1 MLFNSLDYI
10 VFLVA
15 IFVGFFLLP
24 HRFRWMWLL
33 PMSCY
38 FYMSWNA
45 VYGLL
50 ILSSS
55 IVGYASAIVIE
66 DGKTEST
73 RRWALAINL
82 AVNLGI
88 LFVFKYFNFF
98 IGSAR
103 DLATV
108 MHIEWSIP
116 HLELLLPVGISFYT
130 FQILSYTVDIY
141 RREYPAERH
150 FGYFFLYVLFFPQL
164 VAGPIERAS
173 TLIEQLRSEQKFSW
187 ANFYGGSQRILWG
200 LFKKV
205 VIADRLALY
214 VNAVYNNPEQHN
226 STTCWIA
233 TYAFAMQIYCDFS
246 GYSDIALGSSQLLG
260 IKLMENFKQPY
271 FATTIRDFWR
281 RWHISLSTWLRDY
294 LYIPLGGSRMGPRRT
309 QINLLITMLLGGL
322 WHGASW
328 NFVIWGG
335 LQGLFLIA
343 SHLTIDTRDRISAA
357 IGIPVWLRDL
367 GRMIITFHLV
377 CLSWVFFRANTLGD
391 AVEILGQMARVD
403 FSKPFMQP
411 TVFVYGGLGVL
422 ILLLVELL
430 QTMRGSGREVLAR
443 SNWSVRWACWYA
455 MLFLITLMG
464 VQGDAQFIYFQ
475 F

>member
-1 MLFNSLDYI
+1 
-10 VFLVA
+10 
-15 IFVGFFLLP
+15 
-24 HRFRWMWLL
+24 
-33 PMSCY
+33 
-38 FYMSWNA
+38 
-45 VYGLL
+45 
-50 ILSSS
+50 
-55 IVGYASAIVIE
+55 
-66 DGKTEST
+66 
-73 RRWALAINL
+73 
-82 AVNLGI
+82 
-88 LFVFKYFNFF
+88 
-98 IGSAR
+98 
-103 DLATV
+103 
-108 MHIEWSIP
+108 
-116 HLELLLPVGISFYT
+116 
-130 FQILSYTVDIY
+130 
-141 RREYPAERH
+141 
-150 FGYFFLYVLFFPQL
+150 
-164 VAGPIERAS
+164 
-173 TLIEQLRSEQKFSW
+173 
-187 ANFYGGSQRILWG
+187 
-200 LFKKV
+200 
-205 VIADRLALY
+205 
-214 VNAVYNNPEQHN
+214 
-226 STTCWIA
+226 
-233 TYAFAMQIYCDFS
+233 
-246 GYSDIALGSSQLLG
+246 
-260 IKLMENFKQPY
+260 MENFKQPY

-335 LQGLFLIA
+335 LQGIFLIA
-343 SHLTIDTRDRISAA
+343 SHLTIDARDRISAA

-391 AVEILGQMARVD
+391 ALEILGQMARVD